1 MHAACISVAFQAQ
14 PAPPYHPRVVVVEVW
29 TGQLAGAL
37 RRALRM
43 TARDFAEHLGAAV
56 RTVAAWEAADSDI
69 VPAPAMQAALDTMLA
84 DAPEHA
90 RARFTL
96 MSGET
101 AGPRTGW
108 EATAQEGTP
117 TDRRDATGA
126 LLALLAAVAS
136 APVET
141 LAGAFGRV
149 TDQPAGPVDREL
161 ADGHERLF
169 ATLSGAYRTADPRTL
184 FPVVSGY
191 AASVLT
197 LLDRPMTSAERRTL
211 TSVAAAAH
219 TEAGLVAF
227 NAGQWPDA
235 YRALAVARALAEEL
249 GDPALHA
256 QTLGAASYLYS
267 SALRGGRGG
276 DPGRAVEL
284 LDHALDI
291 IPRSDGHVRAWLA
304 GWRADQHATS
314 GDADAAAADLE
325 TADRALDS
333 PGLPRGFA
341 NPEGCAYNV
350 AGHLEGVRG
359 QVDALLGREDA
370 ADRTLRAAL
379 RVPGGPRQQVITLVR
394 LAQTRVEAADPE
406 GASAAL
412 GKAQQ
417 LAGQAGYRMGEQ
429 RVRGVRARFDRRWT
443 DLPCVV
449 ELDERL
455 RHPA

>member
-1 MHAACISVAFQAQ
+1 M
-14 PAPPYHPRVVVVEVW
+14 VVVEVW
-29 TGQLAGAL
+29 TGQLASAL

-43 TARDFAEHLGAAV
+43 TARDFADHLGAAL

-69 VPAPAMQAALDTMLA
+69 VPAPAMQAALDTALA
-84 DAPEHA
+84 EAPEHV
-90 RARFTL
+90 RTRFAL
-96 MSGET
+96 MSG
-101 AGPRTGW
+101 APSRPLTGW
-108 EATAQEGTP
+108 EAAAQEGTP

-126 LLALLAAVAS
+126 LLALLASIAS
-136 APVET
+136 APVDT
-141 LAGAFGRV
+141 LAGALGRM
-149 TDQPAGPVDREL
+149 TGQPAGPVD
-161 ADGHERLF
+161 ADLVASHEQLF

-184 FPVVSGY
+184 FPVVAGY
-191 AASVLT
+191 AASTLT

-211 TSVAAAAH
+211 TTVAAAAH

-235 YRALAVARALAEEL
+235 YRSLAVARALAEEL

-284 LDHALDI
+284 LDHALDLV
-291 IPRSDGHVRAWLA
+291 PPSDGLVLAWLA

-325 TADRALDS
+325 TADRALGS
-333 PGLPRGFA
+333 PGPDRGFV
-341 NPEGCAYNV
+341 NQHGCAYNT

-359 QVDALLGREDA
+359 QVDALLGREDEA
-370 ADRTLRAAL
+370 ERTLRAAL
-379 RVPGGPRQQVITLVR
+379 RVSGGPRQQVITLVR
-394 LAQTRVEAADPE
+394 LAQARVEAADPE

-412 GKAQQ
+412 LKAQQ

-429 RVRGVRARFDRRWT
+429 RARGVRARFDRRWT
-443 DLPCVV
+443 DLPCVI

-455 RHPA
+455 R

>member
-1 MHAACISVAFQAQ
+1 
-14 PAPPYHPRVVVVEVW
+14 VVVVEVW

-69 VPAPAMQAALDTMLA
+69 VPAPTVQAALDTMLA
-84 DAPEHA
+84 DAPE
-90 RARFTL
+90 RAQTRFAL
-96 MSGET
+96 MSGER
-101 AGPRTGW
+101 AGPGAGW
-108 EATAQEGTP
+108 GPTTQEGTP

-126 LLALLAAVAS
+126 LLASVAS
-136 APVET
+136 APVDT
-141 LAGAFGRV
+141 LAGALGCV
-149 TDQPAGPVDREL
+149 ADTPAGPVDREL
-161 ADGHERLF
+161 VAGHERMF
-169 ATLSGAYRTADPRTL
+169 ETLSGAYRIADPRTL

-211 TSVAAAAH
+211 TAVAVAAY

-235 YRALAVARALAEEL
+235 YRSVAVAKALAEDL
-249 GDPALHA
+249 DDPTLHA
-256 QTLGAASYLYS
+256 QTLGATSYLFS
-267 SALRGGRGG
+267 SALRGRQGG
-276 DPGRAVEL
+276 DPRRTVAL
-284 LDHALDI
+284 LDQALDI
-291 IPRSDGHVRAWLA
+291 APQSDGLLRAWLA
-304 GWRADQHATS
+304 GWRADQHAAS

-325 TADRALDS
+325 MADRALDS
-333 PGLPRGFA
+333 PGQPRGFVT
-341 NPEGCAYNV
+341 PMGCAYGTS
-350 AGHLEGVRG
+350 GHLEGVRG
-359 QVDALLGREDA
+359 QVDALLGRPDEA
-370 ADRTLRAAL
+370 ERTLRAAL
-379 RVPGGPRQQVITLVR
+379 QVPGGPRQQVITLVR
-394 LAQTRVEAADPE
+394 LAQARVDATDPQ

-429 RVRGVRARFDRRWT
+429 RVRGVRSRFDRRWA

-455 RHPA
+455 RQPA